1 MELLGSSVATSLCE
15 GESKPKHVGLLK
27 VNKSDFKMKS
37 LRLKSVR
44 PYIFDNMILSDH
56 DIKAQDCISLA
67 DSISHYV
74 DQYIENELIPKV
86 AEQLTGNHFVESHI
100 YFYYLILKM

>member
-1 MELLGSSVATSLCE
+1 
-15 GESKPKHVGLLK
+15 
-27 VNKSDFKMKS
+27 MKS
-37 LRLKSVR
+37 LKLKSVR

-86 AEQLTGNHFVESHI
+86 AEQLTGNHFVEYCI